1 MKKLMLTA
9 SLMLVILM
17 TACQSMSLP
26 TPTEEEAK
34 AYEGALQEVLASA
47 GFGGVVDAAKGEGGN
62 GEYSAGDKIGLFT
75 ITSDSHIRVDVD
87 LSGIL
92 KGEQSVSY
100 DIDVTYRPLIGDE
113 KSIVYVAETRPGSD
127 GNVTVISK
135 AELNGKAFDP
145 AAMQSMLS
153 D

>member
-9 SLMLVILM
+9 SVMLVILM

-26 TPTEEEAK
+26 APTQEEAD

-47 GFGGVVDAAKGEGGN
+47 GFGGIVDAAKGDGGD
-62 GEYSAGDKIGLFT
+62 GEYSAGDKIGLFSVT
-75 ITSDSHIRVDVD
+75 RDSHIRIDVD

-92 KGEQSVSY
+92 RGEQSVSY
-100 DIDVTYRPLIGDE
+100 DIDMTYKPLIGDE

-127 GNVTVISK
+127 GNVTVISR

-153 D
+153 N